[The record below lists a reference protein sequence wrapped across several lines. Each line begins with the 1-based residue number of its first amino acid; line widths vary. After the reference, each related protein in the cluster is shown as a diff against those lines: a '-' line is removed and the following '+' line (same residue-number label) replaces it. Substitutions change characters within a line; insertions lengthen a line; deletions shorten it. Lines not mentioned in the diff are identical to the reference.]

1 MRGPTSIRA
10 RLLSAL
16 ILPALVAVGIAF
28 LLYTYVDQGIERSVD
43 EQSAQEVAN
52 GFARLLSSGHSLPDP
67 AALQAAR
74 PNDQVLVTVDG
85 RTTAASPLPVNAGQ
99 RQFELTATAT
109 FPHGT
114 VTVHDFS
121 SLGQAVPYEL
131 IVVAAI
137 PALLLV
143 VSAVT
148 ATSYLSR
155 ALRRQIDQAS
165 VAAERVAG
173 GDFTARMGT
182 EGRGEFGTLA
192 RAFDAMA
199 ARLDTADRNQ
209 RQFLGDLAHEI
220 ATPVTAISGSG
231 LALGDGTARTHEERR
246 AAVETL
252 TRETRRLQGLLADL
266 RALTR
271 LDLAETVHQASVAI
285 DDLCREI
292 AERFAPVARTAGVH
306 LTLRSS
312 EVAAVSD
319 RRLIDMVVGNFV
331 SNAIRYTPAG
341 GTVRISLRCTRHD
354 VVISVRDSGI
364 GISVEHRERIFDRF
378 YRVDEAR
385 QRATGGSGL
394 GLSLA
399 MRAAKE
405 LHGWIEVQSEPGVG
419 STFRLSFPIRPAGGG
434 AETPSV
440 VLGSAHPASPA

>member
-10 RLLSAL
+10 RLLLAL
-16 ILPALVAVGIAF
+16 IVPALIAVGIAF
-28 LLYTYVDQGIERSVD
+28 VLYTHVDQGIERSV
-43 EQSAQEVAN
+43 EQQSAQDVAN
-52 GFARLLSSGHSLPDP
+52 GFARLLGMGRSLPDA

-74 PNDQVLVTVDG
+74 PNDQILVTVDG
-85 RTTAASPLPVNAGQ
+85 RTAAASPLPGDAGQ
-99 RQFELTATAT
+99 RQPELTVTAA

-114 VTVHDFS
+114 VTVHDYT

-131 IVVAAI
+131 IVVAAV
-137 PALLLV
+137 PVLLLV
-143 VSAVT
+143 VSAVM
-148 ATSYLSR
+148 ATSYLSQ
-155 ALRRQIDQAS
+155 ALRRQIEHAS
-165 VAAERVAG
+165 LAAERVAG
-173 GDFTARMGT
+173 GDFTARMGS
-182 EGRGEFGTLA
+182 EGRAEFGPLA
-192 RAFDAMA
+192 SAFDAMA

-231 LALGDGTARTHEERR
+231 LALGDGTARTQQERR

-271 LDLAETVHQASVAI
+271 LDLAETVQRAPVAL

-292 AERFAPVARTAGVH
+292 AERFAPIARAAGVN
-306 LTLRSS
+306 LTLRASD
-312 EVAAVSD
+312 VATISD

-341 GTVRISLRCTRHD
+341 GSVRVTVRRNRHEAI
-354 VVISVRDSGI
+354 ISVRDSGI
-364 GISVEHRERIFDRF
+364 GISAEHRERIFDRF

-399 MRAAKE
+399 IRAAKE
-405 LHGWIEVQSEPGVG
+405 LHGWVVVQSEPGMG
-419 STFRLSFPIRPAGGG
+419 STFRLSLPIRPASRQLDAGESPV
-434 AETPSV
+434 AE
-440 VLGSAHPASPA
+440 PAG

>member
-1 MRGPTSIRA
+1 MRGPSSIRS
-10 RLLSAL
+10 RLLMVM

-43 EQSAQEVAN
+43 QQSADEVAS
-52 GFARLLSSGHSLPDP
+52 GLARLVSLGHGLPDS
-67 AALQAAR
+67 AVLQAAL
-74 PNDQVLVTVDG
+74 PNDQILVTVDG
-85 RTTAASPLPVNAGQ
+85 RTTVASPLPVDAAH
-99 RQFELTATAT
+99 RQFELTATSA
-109 FPHGT
+109 FPHGS
-114 VTVHDFS
+114 VTVRDYS

-131 IVVAAI
+131 IIVAAI
-137 PALLLV
+137 PVLLLV

-148 ATSYLSR
+148 ATSYLSQ
-155 ALRRQIDQAS
+155 ALRRQIDHAS
-165 VAAERVAG
+165 LAAERVAG
-173 GDFTARMGT
+173 GDFTARMGS
-182 EGRGEFGTLA
+182 EGRGEFGPLA

-231 LALGDGTARTHEERR
+231 LALGDGTAATEEERL

-266 RALTR
+266 RSLTR
-271 LDLAETVHQASVAI
+271 LDLAETVHQAPVAI

-292 AERFAPVARTAGVH
+292 TDRFTPVARAAGVD
-306 LTLRSS
+306 LSLRASD
-312 EVAAVSD
+312 VAAVSD
-319 RRLIDMVVGNFV
+319 RRLIDMIIGNFV
-331 SNAIRYTPAG
+331 SNAIRYSRAG
-341 GTVRISLRCTRHD
+341 GSVHIDLRRNRHD
-354 VVISVRDSGI
+354 VVITVRDSGI
-364 GISVEHRERIFDRF
+364 GISAEHRKRIFDRF

-405 LHGWIEVQSEPGVG
+405 LRGWIEVQSEPGVG
-419 STFRLSFPIRPAGGG
+419 STFRLSFPIRPATGGKQCV
-434 AETPSV
+434 PRHV
-440 VLGSAHPASPA
+440 F